1 MNKKNL
7 IEYISSS
14 KRKNSELSLY
24 HISVVIKDP
33 IRSKDWDISSFIEDL
48 KEVMPQHLLESVE
61 MIYIGKFPVL
71 TGRNAAYTDGAIYIT
86 NEEPTLYDM
95 LENVIHEIAHSLE
108 PQYGEI
114 IFSDALKSEFLSKRL
129 KLKSILEANGYVTS
143 LDYKNMEYSR
153 PFDTFL
159 SQEVGYPTL
168 LSLTMGLFI
177 SPYGATSL
185 QEYFANGFEKY
196 YLGDAEVIKDIS
208 PVLYNVLNTLH
219 AESND

>member
-1 MNKKNL
+1 MSQKNL
-7 IEYISSS
+7 IEYIATS
-14 KRKNSELSLY
+14 KKKSTELSLY
-24 HISVVIKDP
+24 HIPVIVKDP
-33 IRSKDWDISSFIEDL
+33 IHSKDWDIDSFIEDL
-48 KEVMPQHLLESVE
+48 KEVVPQHLLSSLE
-61 MIYIGKFPVL
+61 MIYIGDFPEL

-108 PQYGEI
+108 VQYGQF
-114 IFSDALKSEFLSKRL
+114 IFSDALKSEFLSKRM
-129 KLKSILEANGYVTS
+129 KLKSILETNGYTTP
-143 LDYKNMEYSR
+143 LDYENMEYS
-153 PFDTFL
+153 PAFDAFL

-196 YLGDAEVIKDIS
+196 FLEGSTALKKVS
-208 PVLYNVLNTLH
+208 PVLHNIIDSLYY
-219 AESND
+219 ESN